1 MTSFQLVFQGG
12 PGSRHHSEY
21 HRSSFEN
28 EPHIGGRPA
37 VDGATYLIDGVEWI
51 LRREDIGDEPR
62 FVCTN
67 VVDPTES

>member
-1 MTSFQLVFQGG
+1 MTSFQLVFEGG
-12 PGSRHHSEY
+12 PGGREY

-37 VDGATYLIDGVEWI
+37 VDGATYLIRGVEWI
-51 LRREDIGDEPR
+51 LRREDLGDEPR
-62 FVCTN
+62 FVCTH

>member
-1 MTSFQLVFQGG
+1 MTSFQLVFHDG
-12 PGSRHHSEY
+12 PGSHHSEY

-37 VDGATYLIDGVEWI
+37 VDGATYLLNGVEWI

-62 FVCTN
+62 FVCTT
-67 VVDPTES
+67 VIDPTDS